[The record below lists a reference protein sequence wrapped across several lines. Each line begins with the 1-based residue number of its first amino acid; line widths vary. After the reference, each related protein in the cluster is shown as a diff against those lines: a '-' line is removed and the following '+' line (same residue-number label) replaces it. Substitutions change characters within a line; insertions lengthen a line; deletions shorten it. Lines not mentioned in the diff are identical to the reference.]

1 MFSSSPE
8 PTGTRS
14 AIIPLP
20 ETASTPVQRV
30 GLKARV
36 LPILVMGVA
45 VPAIFCTVAL
55 PAYAY
60 SSTNPVDGRA
70 TAALE
75 AYKTQGAQTVDVVAP
90 AAIAVDRDVYTAT
103 SAADMRRAELAA
115 AYRAYSGPSV
125 ADLLK
130 NPPYPNY
137 DPATIV
143 SLAEQYLGVPYVF
156 GGNTP
161 AGFDCSG
168 LTQFVFA
175 NVGIS
180 LPHSSSAQGHM
191 QAIDPAAA
199 LPGDLVMLDGG
210 HHVGI
215 YIGNGQMIHA
225 PMPGTVVRIGKPWGD
240 YWFVRP
246 GI

>member
-1 MFSSSPE
+1 MFLTSPE
-8 PTGTRS
+8 PTGSRS
-14 AIIPLP
+14 AIVPLP
-20 ETASTPVQRV
+20 APASTLTPRI

-60 SSTNPVDGRA
+60 SSAQPVDGRA

-75 AYKTQGAQTVDVVAP
+75 AYKTQDAQTVDVVSP
-90 AAIAVDRDVYTAT
+90 AAIAVARDDYTAT
-103 SAADMRRAELAA
+103 SAADMRRSELAA
-115 AYRAYSGPSV
+115 AARAYSGPSV
-125 ADLLK
+125 SDLLK

-143 SLAEQYLGVPYVF
+143 SIAEQYLGVPYVF
-156 GGNTP
+156 GGNSP

-180 LPHSSSAQGHM
+180 LPHSSSAQGRM

-199 LPGDLVMLDGG
+199 LPGDLVVLDGG

-215 YIGNGQMIHA
+215 YIGGGQMIHA